1 MSYID
6 TIAKGKIQ
14 IERDYSKK
22 EESWKGFQGSFTKE
36 ARIWSWSNSVNAG
49 EEAGSAPPI

>member
-36 ARIWSWSNSVNAG
+36 ARIWS
-49 EEAGSAPPI
+49 

>member
-6 TIAKGKIQ
+6 TIVKGKIQ

-22 EESWKGFQGSFTKE
+22 EESWKDFQGSFTKE
-36 ARIWSWSNSVNAG
+36 ARIWS
-49 EEAGSAPPI
+49 